1 MNLKLRKILW
11 YFSVTLNIYLLLVKI
26 IPNLKVAP
34 KVWSY
39 VVNCKWPHSQKKQV
53 AHEDEVEPLA
63 IFNLL
68 VRIFSIFVNC
78 NFHLKIMVISFT
90 NSTLIFF
97 SASISSCREA
107 LSTSIFL
114 KANIGNDFVRLFTR
128 FSVNL
133 QKFPKI
139 IVILFC
145 NGTHVLQ
152 LLNLIL
158 QVPDYLAGITEL
170 I

>member
-1 MNLKLRKILW
+1 MTT
-11 YFSVTLNIYLLLVKI
+11 F
-26 IPNLKVAP
+26 P
-34 KVWSY
+34 
-39 VVNCKWPHSQKKQV
+39 KKQV
-53 AHEDEVEPLA
+53 AHQDDVEPLA

-114 KANIGNDFVRLFTR
+114 KANIDNNDFVSLFTR

-158 QVPDYLAGITEL
+158 QVPDYLASITEL